1 MFNPKMHRLWLVLL
15 LFAGCTRPE
24 PETPPIEKFAV
35 GTVLESPKTLQ
46 YDYAE
51 LIDATVGK
59 VSRKAYEKY
68 KDDPEAYVR
77 LQMPCCARDLVSE
90 IMSRGLVHISLHTKS
105 LH

>member
-1 MFNPKMHRLWLVLL
+1 MHRLWLVLL

-24 PETPPIEKFAV
+24 PEAPPVEKFAV

-46 YDYAE
+46 YDYAQ

-68 KDDPEAYVR
+68 KDDPEAYVK
-77 LQMPCCARDLVSE
+77 ARRSDA
-90 IMSRGLVHISLHTKS
+90 RGK
-105 LH
+105 